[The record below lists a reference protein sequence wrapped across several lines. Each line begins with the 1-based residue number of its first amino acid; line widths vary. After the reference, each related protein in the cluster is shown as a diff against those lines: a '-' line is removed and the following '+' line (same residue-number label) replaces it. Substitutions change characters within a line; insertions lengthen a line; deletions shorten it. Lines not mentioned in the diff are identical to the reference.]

1 MPSTIYPARSTDNHH
16 TIVWWFVLLSIALH
30 TLLIVEWNNEQL
42 ENLGG
47 NHIAPISVA
56 IISAAQ
62 NSPAKMVPEEKV
74 TPKPV
79 MPVQPKLTEEPPNS
93 SLLSKT
99 DITKPKIEKSAEETP
114 DNTPSRVA
122 VKPLAPEPIDNP
134 QEQEPPADTTS
145 TAQSTLVEQQL
156 LSEIKIEFSRYFKY
170 PPRALRK
177 QLEGQVVLSFRL
189 DADGIIQHVVIEKSS
204 GHGILDRSAI
214 ASLTQITPLSGV
226 PSQGL
231 SFKLPIVYKLH
242 NG

>member
-1 MPSTIYPARSTDNHH
+1 MPSAIYPARSTDNHH

-30 TLLIVEWNNEQL
+30 TLLIVKWDTEQL

-47 NHIAPISVA
+47 DHITPISVA

-62 NSPAKMVPEEKV
+62 NSPAKTVAAEKIA
-74 TPKPV
+74 PKPIK
-79 MPVQPKLTEEPPNS
+79 PVQPKISEEHPSS
-93 SLLSKT
+93 SLLNKT
-99 DITKPKIEKSAEETP
+99 DIAKPKIKKIAEEKP

-122 VKPLAPEPIDNP
+122 VKPLAPELIDNP
-134 QEQEPPADTTS
+134 QEQEPPTDATS
-145 TAQSTLVEQQL
+145 AAQSTLVEQQL

-177 QLEGQVVLSFRL
+177 QLEGKVVLSFRL
-189 DADGIIQHVVIEKSS
+189 EADGIIQHVVIEESS

-226 PSQGL
+226 PNQGL